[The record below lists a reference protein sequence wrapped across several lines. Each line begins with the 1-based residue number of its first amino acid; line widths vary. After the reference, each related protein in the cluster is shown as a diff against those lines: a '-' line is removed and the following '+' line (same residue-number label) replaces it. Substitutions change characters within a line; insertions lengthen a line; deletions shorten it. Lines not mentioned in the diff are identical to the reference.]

1 VSEQDLGANSAR
13 SLRGDGRRRGRI
25 RLRHLAAWFVFGL
38 ATGQTN
44 AAVAPDW
51 RFGLEDTWAQ
61 LGGVLSDEDAEL
73 LATKMSLLTSS
84 QTAGGDVNVNGMA
97 GGWDGMQATAGA
109 AIDFSQSDA
118 LVRRLQTH
126 RFSLLWNLRINADW
140 AVAGNEACYGS
151 PPLTDC
157 APDAAHEND
166 LAAYVRAVVERYD
179 GDGVDDMGS
188 ETPDEASDDLL
199 IPVRHYL
206 MTGEIEFSGANSAD
220 PATYGDGAT
229 AHFWSDTVENLLRTH
244 RIVRAA
250 LRDADPTGATRLVCS
265 GGVLWDLY
273 ADFPDFPDTFG
284 PTVQARLAGDNNHAA
299 AYVESYARL
308 GEMLASFGDDT
319 DGVECDALGWH
330 PHMGWREIPQ
340 AFAVLR
346 QQAPELP
353 IYVDDMWANLF
364 LMDRADA
371 PGYAQFTDGGAAIA
385 GDFPNALYPGYD
397 VLRSW
402 VPFNL
407 FGARDWY
414 DERGARQ
421 LVKSFATAFG
431 EGAERV
437 SFSGNADFNLDR
449 LLGVTGWLNL
459 MGAAGEG
466 FAERPA
472 YWTYRLLVEKLH
484 DFTCATEVPASSDP
498 RTRVYR
504 FERPRGPLWIAWSE
518 TGGAPPGLDYD
529 VANGETVE
537 IPVGRG
543 ELLATRIVDEVGTSE
558 PVESTLLAPGGV
570 LELTLGFR
578 PALFEWDGVLF
589 ADGFE
594 CGSLATWSSATD

>member
-1 VSEQDLGANSAR
+1 MRPSGGLLAVAILLGTSAPA
-13 SLRGDGRRRGRI
+13 
-25 RLRHLAAWFVFGL
+25 LA
-38 ATGQTN
+38 
-44 AAVAPDW
+44 APDW

-61 LGGVLSDEDAEL
+61 LGGVLADADAEL
-73 LATKMSLLTSS
+73 LTAKMALLTAA

-97 GGWDGMQATAGA
+97 GGWDAMQAAAGA

-118 LVRRLQTH
+118 LVRRLQAH
-126 RFSLLWNLRINADW
+126 RFSLLWNFRLNADW
-140 AVAGNEACYGS
+140 AIAGNGECYGS

-157 APDAAHEND
+157 APDSDHEDD

-179 GDGVDDMGS
+179 GDGVDDMGG
-188 ETPDEASDDLL
+188 ETPDDPTDDLVV
-199 IPVRHYL
+199 PVRNYL
-206 MTGEIEFSGANSAD
+206 MTGEIEFAGANSAD

-229 AHFWSDTVENLLRTH
+229 AHFWSDSVENLLRTH
-244 RIVRAA
+244 RIVRTAI
-250 LRDADPTGATRLVCS
+250 RDADPSGATRLVCS
-265 GGVLWDLY
+265 GGVFWDLY
-273 ADFPDFPDTFG
+273 ADFPDYPALLG
-284 PTVQARLAGDNNHAA
+284 PTVEARLAGDNNHAA
-299 AYVESYARL
+299 SYEDSYARL
-308 GEMLASFGDDT
+308 TQMLASFGDDA

-340 AFAVLR
+340 AFALLR
-346 QQAPELP
+346 QHAPGLP

-385 GDFPNALYPGYD
+385 GDFPNSLYTGYD
-397 VLRSW
+397 ALRSW
-402 VPFNL
+402 LPFNL

-449 LLGVTGWLNL
+449 LVGVTGWLNL
-459 MGAAGEG
+459 MGAAGEA
-466 FAERPA
+466 FAEKPA

-484 DFTCATEVPASSDP
+484 DFTCVSELPVSGDP

-518 TGGAPPGLDYD
+518 TGGAPAALDYD
-529 VANGETVE
+529 LANGESVQFA
-537 IPVGRG
+537 VGQE
-543 ELLATRIVDEVGTSE
+543 ELLATAIVDSVGATS
-558 PVESTLLAPGGV
+558 PAQSTVSAPGGV
-570 LELTLGFR
+570 AALQLGFR
-578 PALFEWDGVLF
+578 PALLEWDGVLF

-594 CGSLATWSSATD
+594 CGSPATWSSAAD